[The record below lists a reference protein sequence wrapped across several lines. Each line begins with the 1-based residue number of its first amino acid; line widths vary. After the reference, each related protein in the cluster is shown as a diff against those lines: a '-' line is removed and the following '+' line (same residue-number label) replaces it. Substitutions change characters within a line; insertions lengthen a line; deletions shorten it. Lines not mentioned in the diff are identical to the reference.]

1 MGEFSRVK
9 ELTSEILGLHRCIWK
24 GKSLSGMVTW
34 NFTKFYRNFAQ
45 FRDSIFPDVEL
56 EYLRRHRVVPVWC
69 ISSVAVSLPIPDP
82 TDLSV
87 HVRILLPQRRYLWHS
102 ALLREVGQHPKIIN
116 DHDWSTMIADEQPW
130 TAMNNSYQIMLWF
143 SRESLDHSW
152 TTMSLSESWSVM
164 DHHASWTMNDHEWS
178 WFMHATS
185 WPGDPAGKHWIDSCM
200 ELPQVTKIEISY

>member
-116 DHDWSTMIADEQPW
+116 DHDWSTMIARERPW
-130 TAMNNSYQIMLWF
+130 TIVIRLCSDSLVNLLITRELPWAFQNHDQSWIIMHHGPWMIT
-143 SRESLDHSW
+143 SDH
-152 TTMSLSESWSVM
+152 
-164 DHHASWTMNDHEWS
+164 
-178 WFMHATS
+178 
-185 WPGDPAGKHWIDSCM
+185 DSCM
-200 ELPQVTKIEISY
+200 PPHDLEIPLANIG